1 MVIEVSDYHLQSQKP
16 LEEYGLSDPEN
27 EDSTI
32 LQNGNFYQST
42 LSKLE
47 PS

>member
-1 MVIEVSDYHLQSQKP
+1 MVTDVSDYHLQSQTP
-16 LEEYGLSDPEN
+16 LKEYELSDPEN

-32 LQNGNFYQST
+32 LQNGNFYQSK